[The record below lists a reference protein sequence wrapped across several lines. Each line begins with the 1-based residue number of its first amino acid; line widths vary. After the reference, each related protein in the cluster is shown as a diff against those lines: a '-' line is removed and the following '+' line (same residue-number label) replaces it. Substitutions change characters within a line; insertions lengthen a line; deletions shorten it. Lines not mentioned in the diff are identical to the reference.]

1 MSNLSNSSSQEQE
14 EIKLEIV
21 NNNNLEGKW
30 KILKIKAGRDR
41 VHLIRGIRTQTC
53 PGVWWTPGNSDV
65 FRQPIS
71 KISGGEASAVD
82 KYPIRKTKR

>member
-1 MSNLSNSSSQEQE
+1 MSNLSNSSSQKEE

-30 KILKIKAGRDR
+30 KIKSGRDR
-41 VHLIRGIRTQTC
+41 LHLIRGIRTQTC

-71 KISGGEASAVD
+71 KISGGKASAVD